1 MMGYRVIFLTNPARL
16 YVKNQQLVIDNGD
29 VFKVP
34 LEDIECV
41 AIDSMQITMNSYLL
55 SRLSEY
61 AITLYV
67 TDKTHHPCGTFLPLL
82 RHSRHLSVLK
92 NQLEMTLPNKKKL
105 WKQIVCQK
113 IENQAT
119 VLKLCGIDEWKS
131 IDVLKSMVKSG
142 DPDNME
148 AVAAS
153 KYFKLLFGKNYTR
166 TQDNFINPKLNYG
179 YSILRS
185 TISKYLVVYGYEPSL
200 GIFHKSNLNSFNLS
214 DDIIEPFRPIVDLY
228 VKKFA
233 LEDEIDT
240 HTKASLANLL
250 NCDLIIDNKLFAC
263 AKAIELTIKSLS
275 SWYNDKNKSLLLP
288 QIIDLEQHT
297 YE

>member
-1 MMGYRVIFLTNPARL
+1 MGYRVIFLTNPARL

-34 LEDIECV
+34 LEDIECI

-82 RHSRHLSVLK
+82 RHSKHLSVLK

>member
-34 LEDIECV
+34 LEDIECI

-119 VLKLCGIDEWKS
+119 VLKLCGIDKWKS

-185 TISKYLVVYGYEPSL
+185 TISKYLAVYGYEPSL

>member
-1 MMGYRVIFLTNPARL
+1 MGYRVIFLTNPARL

-34 LEDIECV
+34 LEDIECI
-41 AIDSMQITMNSYLL
+41 AIDSMQISMNSYLL

-131 IDVLKSMVKSG
+131 MDVLKNMVKSG

>member
-1 MMGYRVIFLTNPARL
+1 MGYRVIFLTNPARL

-34 LEDIECV
+34 LEDIECI

-131 IDVLKSMVKSG
+131 IDVLKNMVKSG

-179 YSILRS
+179 YSILKS
-185 TISKYLVVYGYEPSL
+185 TISKYLIVYGYEPSL

-228 VKKFA
+228 VKKIA
-233 LEDEIDT
+233 LKDEIDT
-240 HTKASLANLL
+240 HTKASLVNLL

>member
-1 MMGYRVIFLTNPARL
+1 MGYRVIFLTNPARL

-34 LEDIECV
+34 LEDIECI
-41 AIDSMQITMNSYLL
+41 AIDSMQISMNSYLL

-67 TDKTHHPCGTFLPLL
+67 TDKTHHPCRTFLPLL
-82 RHSRHLSVLK
+82 RHSKHLSVLK

-131 IDVLKSMVKSG
+131 IDVLKNMVKSG

>member
-34 LEDIECV
+34 LEDIECI

-185 TISKYLVVYGYEPSL
+185 TLSKYLVVYGYEPSL

-275 SWYNDKNKSLLLP
+275 NWYNDKNKSLLLP

>member
-34 LEDIECV
+34 LEDIECI

-105 WKQIVCQK
+105 WKQIVWQK

-275 SWYNDKNKSLLLP
+275 NWYNDKNKSLLLP

>member
-1 MMGYRVIFLTNPARL
+1 MMGYRVIFLINPARL

-34 LEDIECV
+34 LEDIECI

-67 TDKTHHPCGTFLPLL
+67 TDKTHHLCGTFLPLL
-82 RHSRHLSVLK
+82 RHSKHLSVLK

-131 IDVLKSMVKSG
+131 IDVLKNMVKSG

-233 LEDEIDT
+233 LKDEIDT
-240 HTKASLANLL
+240 HTKASLVNLL

>member
-34 LEDIECV
+34 LEDIECI
-41 AIDSMQITMNSYLL
+41 AIDSMQISMNSYLL

-67 TDKTHHPCGTFLPLL
+67 TDKTHHPCRTFLPLL
-82 RHSRHLSVLK
+82 RHSKHLSVLK

-119 VLKLCGIDEWKS
+119 VLKLCGLDEWKS
-131 IDVLKSMVKSG
+131 IDVLKNMVKSG

>member
-34 LEDIECV
+34 LEDIECI

-166 TQDNFINPKLNYG
+166 TQDNFITPKLNYG

>member
-34 LEDIECV
+34 LEDIECI

-275 SWYNDKNKSLLLP
+275 NWYNDKNKSLLLP
-288 QIIDLEQHT
+288 QIIDLEQYT

>member
-1 MMGYRVIFLTNPARL
+1 MGYRVIFLTNPARL

-34 LEDIECV
+34 LEDIECI
-41 AIDSMQITMNSYLL
+41 AIDSMQISMNSYLL

>member
-34 LEDIECV
+34 LEDIECI
-41 AIDSMQITMNSYLL
+41 AIDSMQISMNSYLL

-67 TDKTHHPCGTFLPLL
+67 TDKKHHPCGTFLPLL

>member
-1 MMGYRVIFLTNPARL
+1 MGYRVIFLTNPARL

-34 LEDIECV
+34 LEDIECI

>member
-34 LEDIECV
+34 LEDIECI

-119 VLKLCGIDEWKS
+119 VLKLCGIDECKS

-153 KYFKLLFGKNYTR
+153 KYFKLLFGKNYTQ

>member
-1 MMGYRVIFLTNPARL
+1 MGYRVIFLTNPARL

-34 LEDIECV
+34 LEDIECI

-119 VLKLCGIDEWKS
+119 VLKLCGINEWKS

>member
-1 MMGYRVIFLTNPARL
+1 MGYRVIFLTNPARL

-34 LEDIECV
+34 LEDIECI

-119 VLKLCGIDEWKS
+119 ILKLCGIDEWKS

>member
-34 LEDIECV
+34 LEDIECI
-41 AIDSMQITMNSYLL
+41 AIDSMQISMNSYLL
-55 SRLSEY
+55 SGLSEY

>member
-1 MMGYRVIFLTNPARL
+1 MMGYRVIFLTNPAKL

>member
-1 MMGYRVIFLTNPARL
+1 
-16 YVKNQQLVIDNGD
+16 
-29 VFKVP
+29 
-34 LEDIECV
+34 
-41 AIDSMQITMNSYLL
+41 MQITMNSYLL

-275 SWYNDKNKSLLLP
+275 NWYNDKNKSLLLP

>member
-34 LEDIECV
+34 LEDIECI

-105 WKQIVCQK
+105 WK
-113 IENQAT
+113 
-119 VLKLCGIDEWKS
+119 
-131 IDVLKSMVKSG
+131 
-142 DPDNME
+142 P
-148 AVAAS
+148 
-153 KYFKLLFGKNYTR
+153 
-166 TQDNFINPKLNYG
+166 
-179 YSILRS
+179 
-185 TISKYLVVYGYEPSL
+185 LVRN
-200 GIFHKSNLNSFNLS
+200 NLNIGGF
-214 DDIIEPFRPIVDLY
+214 Y
-228 VKKFA
+228 K
-233 LEDEIDT
+233 
-240 HTKASLANLL
+240 
-250 NCDLIIDNKLFAC
+250 
-263 AKAIELTIKSLS
+263 
-275 SWYNDKNKSLLLP
+275 
-288 QIIDLEQHT
+288 
-297 YE
+297 

>member
-34 LEDIECV
+34 LEDIECI
-41 AIDSMQITMNSYLL
+41 AIDSMQITMHSYLL

>member
-34 LEDIECV
+34 LEDIECI

-214 DDIIEPFRPIVDLY
+214 DDIIEPFRPIVDLH

-240 HTKASLANLL
+240 HTKASLVNLL

>member
-34 LEDIECV
+34 LEDIECI

-113 IENQAT
+113 TENQAT

>member
-34 LEDIECV
+34 LEDIECI

-67 TDKTHHPCGTFLPLL
+67 TDKTHHLCGTFLPLL

>member
-1 MMGYRVIFLTNPARL
+1 MGYRVIFLTNPARL

-34 LEDIECV
+34 LEDIECI
-41 AIDSMQITMNSYLL
+41 AIDSMQISMNSYLL

-131 IDVLKSMVKSG
+131 IDVLKNMVKSG

>member
-34 LEDIECV
+34 LEDIECI

-119 VLKLCGIDEWKS
+119 ILKLCGIDEWKS

>member
-34 LEDIECV
+34 LEDIECI
-41 AIDSMQITMNSYLL
+41 AIDSMQISMNSYLL

-67 TDKTHHPCGTFLPLL
+67 TDKTHHPCRTFLPLL
-82 RHSRHLSVLK
+82 RHSKHLSVLK

-131 IDVLKSMVKSG
+131 IDVLKNMVKSG

>member
-34 LEDIECV
+34 LEDIECI

-228 VKKFA
+228 VKKFV

>member
-34 LEDIECV
+34 LEDIECI

-119 VLKLCGIDEWKS
+119 VLKLCG

-275 SWYNDKNKSLLLP
+275 NWYNDKNKSLLLP

>member
-34 LEDIECV
+34 LEDIECI

-92 NQLEMTLPNKKKL
+92 NQLEMTLHNKKKL

-142 DPDNME
+142 DTDNME

>member
-1 MMGYRVIFLTNPARL
+1 MGYRVIFLTNPARL

-34 LEDIECV
+34 LEDIECI

-250 NCDLIIDNKLFAC
+250 NGDLIIDNKLFAC

>member
-34 LEDIECV
+34 LEDIECI

-275 SWYNDKNKSLLLP
+275 NWYNDKNKSLLLP

>member
-16 YVKNQQLVIDNGD
+16 YVKNQQLVIYNGD

-34 LEDIECV
+34 LEDIECI

>member
-34 LEDIECV
+34 LEDIECI

-250 NCDLIIDNKLFAC
+250 NGDLIIDNKLFAC

>member
-34 LEDIECV
+34 LEDIECI

-55 SRLSEY
+55 SRLSKY

-119 VLKLCGIDEWKS
+119 ILKLCGIDEWKS

>member
-1 MMGYRVIFLTNPARL
+1 MGYRVIFLTNPARL

-34 LEDIECV
+34 LEDIECI

-61 AITLYV
+61 AITLCV

>member
-1 MMGYRVIFLTNPARL
+1 MGYRVIFLTNPARL

-34 LEDIECV
+34 LEDIECI

-131 IDVLKSMVKSG
+131 IDVLKNMVKSG